1 MSRMWWI
8 IILVAAGIGLAVA
21 IGVLGTR
28 NEPSSSTTK
37 ADAVSSLCASL
48 KTLESSLKTLTGL
61 SSSSSM
67 TEFQADVTAV
77 DTAWNQ
83 VKTDAQ
89 AVQNAP
95 TGDLDSAWNSFTASV
110 KNVPS
115 SSSVSDAVSSVTQ
128 SADQLVSAAESTAQ
142 QVNCTSATSTT
153 TTPTTTSS

>member
-8 IILVAAGIGLAVA
+8 IILVAAGVGLAVV

-28 NEPSSSTTK
+28 NEPSASK
-37 ADAVSSLCASL
+37 AQEVSSLCASL
-48 KTLESSLKTLTGL
+48 DTLESSLKTLTGL

-67 TEFQADVTAV
+67 TTFQADVTAV
-77 DTAWNQ
+77 DTAWDQ
-83 VKTDAQ
+83 VKSDAQ

-95 TGDLDSAWNSFTASV
+95 TGDLDSAWDSFTAAV

-128 SADQLVSAAESTAQ
+128 SADQLVSAAKTTASE
-142 QVNCTSATSTT
+142 VNCSAPSS
-153 TTPTTTSS
+153 TTPTTTS